1 MVEKIDY
8 NILMANGY
16 PIETVMEAYSRASFH
31 HNSNEMEILGIYL
44 EKQWSELPL
53 GFLIDHGWEFMK
65 DLDKIYE
72 QVEKDIGGK
81 EFDKFLSFLLQ
92 DFVCKKYLSIIDPEY
107 RDEKKLMF
115 RDDARTILSK
125 ISNSSF
131 LLSYKEVKMILDKIL
146 GVDKNGQY
154 DVNVENICFFRLT
167 DLSDNFTKDNFI
179 SLIGMKELTPYY
191 RTIFSAKSSINKEIL
206 GEAIITSAHLEY
218 LPLSI
223 ILSVDWDHIVPYAVL
238 TEERL
243 SYLISFF
250 KNKFNKNSDLL
261 YQKINNY
268 NHRIKEYGCYDLSGD
283 LGESNKKWSRLHNN
297 IVVKIYDL
305 YKLNEYILNI
315 LMKRKRNNYP
325 EKAESVIDN
334 MVSKYGAESVNIWF
348 KIMSENFPEKEI
360 PFYEEL
366 NKRFEE

>member
-16 PIETVMEAYSRASFH
+16 PIETIMEAYSRASIY
-31 HNSNEMEILGIYL
+31 HNSNEMEILGFYL
-44 EKQWSELPL
+44 ENQWSELPL
-53 GFLIDHGWEFMK
+53 GFLIEHGWEFMK
-65 DLDKIYE
+65 DLDKIYD
-72 QVEKDIGGK
+72 QVKKDNEGK

-92 DFVCKKYLSIIDPEY
+92 DFVCKKYLSIIDPEF
-107 RDEKKLMF
+107 RNEKKLMF
-115 RDDARTILSK
+115 RDDANTILRK

-167 DLSDNFTKDNFI
+167 DLDDSFTKNNFI
-179 SLIGMKELTPYY
+179 SLIEMKGLTPYY
-191 RTIFSAKSSINKEIL
+191 RTIFSAKSSIDKEIL
-206 GEAIITSAHLEY
+206 DEAIVSSAHLEY
-218 LPLSI
+218 LPLSV
-223 ILSVDWDHIVPYAVL
+223 ILSVDWEHIVPYVVL

-250 KNKFNKNSDLL
+250 KNKFDKNPDLL

-268 NHRIKEYGCYDLSGD
+268 NHRINKCGD
-283 LGESNKKWSRLHNN
+283 IKESNKKWSRVHNN
-297 IVVKIYDL
+297 IVVKIYDS

-315 LMKRKRNNYP
+315 LMKKRKRKDNP
-325 EKAESVIDN
+325 EEAESFIDD
-334 MVSKYGAESVNIWF
+334 MVNKYGAESVNIWF

>member
-53 GFLIDHGWEFMK
+53 GFLIEHGWEFMK
-65 DLDKIYE
+65 DLDKIYD
-72 QVEKDIGGK
+72 QVKKDNERK

-92 DFVCKKYLSIIDPEY
+92 DFVCKKYLSIMDPEFRY
-107 RDEKKLMF
+107 EKIMF
-115 RDDARTILSK
+115 RDDARNILSK
-125 ISNSSF
+125 ITNASF
-131 LLSYKEVKMILDKIL
+131 SLSYKEVKMILDKMFEIN
-146 GVDKNGQY
+146 KNGLY
-154 DVNVENICFFRLT
+154 IKYVEDICFFRLT
-167 DLSDNFTKDNFI
+167 NLSDNFTKDNFI
-179 SLIGMKELTPYY
+179 TLIRMRGLAPYY
-191 RTIFSAKSSINKEIL
+191 RTIFSAKSSIDKEIL
-206 GEAIITSAHLEY
+206 DEVIITSAHLEY
-218 LPLSI
+218 LPLSV
-223 ILSVDWDHIVPYAVL
+223 ILSVDWEHIVPYVVL

-250 KNKFNKNSDLL
+250 KNKFGKNSQLL
-261 YQKINNY
+261 YRKINGY
-268 NHRIKEYGCYDLSGD
+268 NNQIKEYGCYDLRGD
-283 LGESNKKWSRLHNN
+283 FAESNKKWSRVHNN
-297 IVVKIYDL
+297 IVVKIYDS

-315 LMKRKRNNYP
+315 LMKRKRKVNP
-325 EKAESVIDN
+325 EEAESFIDD
-334 MVSKYGAESVNIWF
+334 MVNKYGAESVNIWF

-360 PFYEEL
+360 LFYEEL

>member
-8 NILMANGY
+8 NVLMANGY
-16 PIETVMEAYSRASFH
+16 HIETVMEAYSRASFY
-31 HNSNEMEILGIYL
+31 HNFNEMEILGFYL
-44 EKQWSELPL
+44 ENQWSELPL
-53 GFLIDHGWEFMK
+53 EFLIEHGWGFMK
-65 DLDKIYE
+65 DLDKIYD

-92 DFVCKKYLSIIDPEY
+92 DFVCKKYLGIQDPDF
-107 RDEKKLMF
+107 RNEKKLMF
-115 RDDARTILSK
+115 RDNANTILKK
-125 ISNSSF
+125 ISNLSF
-131 LLSYKEVKMILDKIL
+131 LLSYKEVKMILDKISE
-146 GVDKNGQY
+146 VNKNGQY

-167 DLSDNFTKDNFI
+167 DLDDRFTKDNFI

-191 RTIFSAKSSINKEIL
+191 RTIFSAKSSIDKEIL
-206 GEAIITSAHLEY
+206 DEAIITSAHLEY

-250 KNKFNKNSDLL
+250 KNKFDKNPDLL

-283 LGESNKKWSRLHNN
+283 IKENNKKWSRVHNN
-297 IVVKIYDL
+297 IVVKIYDS

-315 LMKRKRNNYP
+315 LMKRKRKNNP
-325 EKAESVIDN
+325 EEDGSFINN
-334 MVSKYGAESVNIWF
+334 MVNKYGAESVNIWF

>member
-16 PIETVMEAYSRASFH
+16 PIETVMEAYSRASFY
-31 HNSNEMEILGIYL
+31 HNFNEMEILGLYL
-44 EKQWSELPL
+44 EKQWSKLPL
-53 GFLIDHGWEFMK
+53 QFLIEHGWEFMK
-65 DLDKIYE
+65 DLDKIYD

-92 DFVCKKYLSIIDPEY
+92 DFVCKKYLGIQDPDF
-107 RDEKKLMF
+107 RNEKKLMF
-115 RDDARTILSK
+115 RDNANTILKK
-125 ISNSSF
+125 ISNLSF
-131 LLSYKEVKMILDKIL
+131 LLSYKEVKMILDKISE
-146 GVDKNGQY
+146 VNKNGQY

-167 DLSDNFTKDNFI
+167 DLGDRFTKDNFI
-179 SLIGMKELTPYY
+179 SLIGMKELTLYY
-191 RTIFSAKSSINKEIL
+191 RTIFSAKSSIDKEIL
-206 GEAIITSAHLEY
+206 DEAIITSAHLEY

-250 KNKFNKNSDLL
+250 KNKFDKNPDLL

-268 NHRIKEYGCYDLSGD
+268 NHRIKEYGCYDLRGNIEED
-283 LGESNKKWSRLHNN
+283 NKKWSRIHNN
-297 IVVKIYDL
+297 IVVEIYDS
-305 YKLNEYILNI
+305 YKLNEYIINI
-315 LMKRKRNNYP
+315 LMKRKRKDNP
-325 EKAESVIDN
+325 EEAESFIDD
-334 MVSKYGAESVNIWF
+334 MVGKYGAESVNIWF

>member
-16 PIETVMEAYSRASFH
+16 PIETVMEAYSRASFY
-31 HNSNEMEILGIYL
+31 HNFNEIEILGFYL
-44 EKQWSELPL
+44 ENQWSELPL
-53 GFLIDHGWEFMK
+53 EFLIEHGWEFMK
-65 DLDKIYE
+65 DLDKIYD

-81 EFDKFLSFLLQ
+81 KFDKFLSFLLQ
-92 DFVCKKYLSIIDPEY
+92 DFVCKKYLSIQDPVF
-107 RDEKKLMF
+107 RNEKIIF
-115 RDDARTILSK
+115 RDNARNILSK
-125 ISNSSF
+125 ITNLAF
-131 LLSYKEVKMILDKIL
+131 LLSYKEVKMILDKISE
-146 GVDKNGQY
+146 VDKNGQY
-154 DVNVENICFFRLT
+154 DVNVENICYCRLT
-167 DLSDNFTKDNFI
+167 ELDDSFTKDNFI
-179 SLIGMKELTPYY
+179 SLIGMKELIPYY
-191 RTIFSAKSSINKEIL
+191 RTIFSAKSSIGKEIL
-206 GEAIITSAHLEY
+206 DEAIITSAHLEY

-250 KNKFNKNSDLL
+250 KNKFDKNPDFL

-283 LGESNKKWSRLHNN
+283 FAESNKKWSRLHNN

-348 KIMSENFPEKEI
+348 KIMSEKNKKKVI

>member
-8 NILMANGY
+8 NVLMANGY
-16 PIETVMEAYSRASFH
+16 HIETVMEAYSRASFY
-31 HNSNEMEILGIYL
+31 HNFNEMEILGFYL
-44 EKQWSELPL
+44 ENQWSELPL
-53 GFLIDHGWEFMK
+53 EFLIEHGWEFMK
-65 DLDKIYE
+65 DLDKIYD

-92 DFVCKKYLSIIDPEY
+92 DFVCKKYLGIQDPDF
-107 RDEKKLMF
+107 RNEKKLMF
-115 RDDARTILSK
+115 RDNANTILKK
-125 ISNSSF
+125 ISNLSF
-131 LLSYKEVKMILDKIL
+131 LLSYKEVKMILDKISE
-146 GVDKNGQY
+146 VNKNGQY

-167 DLSDNFTKDNFI
+167 DLDDRFTKDNFI

-191 RTIFSAKSSINKEIL
+191 RTIFSAKSSIDKEIL
-206 GEAIITSAHLEY
+206 DEAIITSAHLEY

-250 KNKFNKNSDLL
+250 KNKFDKNPDLL

-268 NHRIKEYGCYDLSGD
+268 NHRIKEYDCYDLRGN
-283 LGESNKKWSRLHNN
+283 NKKWSRIHND
-297 IVVKIYDL
+297 IVVEIYDS

-315 LMKRKRNNYP
+315 LMKKRKLTDNP
-325 EKAESVIDN
+325 KEAESFIND
-334 MVSKYGAESVNIWF
+334 MVGKYGAESVNIWF

>member
-16 PIETVMEAYSRASFH
+16 PIETVMEAYSRASFY

-44 EKQWSELPL
+44 ENQWSELPL
-53 GFLIDHGWEFMK
+53 GFLIEHGWKFMK
-65 DLDKIYE
+65 DLDKIYD
-72 QVEKDIGGK
+72 QVKKDNKGK

-92 DFVCKKYLSIIDPEY
+92 DFVCKKYLSIMDPEF
-107 RDEKKLMF
+107 RNEKKLIF
-115 RDDARTILSK
+115 RNKAMNILSK
-125 ISNSSF
+125 ITNASF
-131 LLSYKEVKMILDKIL
+131 LLSYKEVKMILDKMFEL
-146 GVDKNGQY
+146 NKNGLY
-154 DVNVENICFFRLT
+154 DKYVEDICFFRLT

-179 SLIGMKELTPYY
+179 TLIRMKELAPYY

-206 GEAIITSAHLEY
+206 DEAIITSAHLEY
-218 LPLSI
+218 LPLSV
-223 ILSVDWDHIVPYAVL
+223 ILSVDWEHIVPYAVL

-250 KNKFNKNSDLL
+250 KNKFDKNSQLL
-261 YQKINNY
+261 YQKINGY
-268 NHRIKEYGCYDLSGD
+268 NNLIGEYGCYDLSGD
-283 LGESNKKWSRLHNN
+283 IKESNKKWSRVHNN
-297 IVVKIYDL
+297 IVVKIYDS

-315 LMKRKRNNYP
+315 LMKRKRKVNP
-325 EKAESVIDN
+325 EEAESFIDD
-334 MVSKYGAESVNIWF
+334 MVNKYGAESVNIWF

>member
-16 PIETVMEAYSRASFH
+16 PIETVMEAYSRASFY

-72 QVEKDIGGK
+72 QVEKDVGGK

-125 ISNSSF
+125 ITNASF

-167 DLSDNFTKDNFI
+167 DLDDNFTKNNFI
-179 SLIGMKELTPYY
+179 SLIEMKELAPYY
-191 RTIFSAKSSINKEIL
+191 RTIFSTKSSIDKEIL
-206 GEAIITSAHLEY
+206 DEAIITSAHLEY
-218 LPLSI
+218 LPLSV
-223 ILSVDWDHIVPYAVL
+223 ILSVDWEHIVPYVVL

-250 KNKFNKNSDLL
+250 KNKFDKNPDLL

-268 NHRIKEYGCYDLSGD
+268 THRIKEYGCYDLSGD
-283 LGESNKKWSRLHNN
+283 IKENNKKWSRVHNN
-297 IVVKIYDL
+297 IVVKIYDS

-315 LMKRKRNNYP
+315 LMKRKRKNNP
-325 EKAESVIDN
+325 EETESFIND
-334 MVSKYGAESVNIWF
+334 MVNKYGSESVNIWF

>member
-16 PIETVMEAYSRASFH
+16 PIETVMEAYSRASFY

-92 DFVCKKYLSIIDPEY
+92 DFVCKKYLSIMDPDF
-107 RDEKKLMF
+107 RNEKKLMF
-115 RDDARTILSK
+115 WDDANTILRK

-131 LLSYKEVKMILDKIL
+131 LLSYKEVKMMLDKIL
-146 GVDKNGQY
+146 GVDNNGQY

-167 DLSDNFTKDNFI
+167 DLDDSFTKNNFI
-179 SLIGMKELTPYY
+179 SLIEMKELAPYY
-191 RTIFSAKSSINKEIL
+191 RTIFSTKSSIDKEIL
-206 GEAIITSAHLEY
+206 DEAIITSAYLEY
-218 LPLSI
+218 LPLSV
-223 ILSVDWDHIVPYAVL
+223 ILSVDWEHIVPYVVL

-250 KNKFNKNSDLL
+250 KNKFDKNPDLL

-268 NHRIKEYGCYDLSGD
+268 NHRIKECGD
-283 LGESNKKWSRLHNN
+283 IKESNKKWSRVHNN
-297 IVVKIYDL
+297 IVVKIYDS
-305 YKLNEYILNI
+305 YKLNEHILNI
-315 LMKRKRNNYP
+315 LMKKRKRKDNP
-325 EKAESVIDN
+325 EEAESFIDD
-334 MVSKYGAESVNIWF
+334 MVNKYGAESVNIWF

>member
-16 PIETVMEAYSRASFH
+16 PIETVMEAYSCASFH

-92 DFVCKKYLSIIDPEY
+92 DFVCKKYLSIIDPEFQN
-107 RDEKKLMF
+107 EKKLMF
-115 RDDARTILSK
+115 RDDANTILRK

-131 LLSYKEVKMILDKIL
+131 LLSYKEVKMILDKISE
-146 GVDKNGQY
+146 VNKNGQY
-154 DVNVENICFFRLT
+154 DVNVENICFFRFT
-167 DLSDNFTKDNFI
+167 DLDDSFTKDNFI

-250 KNKFNKNSDLL
+250 KNKFDKNPDLL

-268 NHRIKEYGCYDLSGD
+268 NHHIKEYGCYDLKGND
-283 LGESNKKWSRLHNN
+283 KKWSRIHND
-297 IVVKIYDL
+297 IVVEIYDS

-315 LMKRKRNNYP
+315 LMKKRKLKDNP
-325 EKAESVIDN
+325 KKAKSLIDD
-334 MVSKYGAESVNIWF
+334 MVGKYGAESVNIWF
-348 KIMSENFPEKEI
+348 KIMSEYFPEKEI